1 METQHHYKLPTV
13 IISLLLVVL
22 TLSGVTSSS
31 QQESSESNASSSDL
45 EQQQQ
50 AASETVRRLG
60 GKVESIEET
69 PIENLFLVE
78 TPASEFIYV
87 TGTGKHF
94 FLGTLYE
101 MREDS
106 QFPFNLTEERRNASR
121 WKLLQALEEDES
133 INFAPDSSDVPES
146 AVVYVFTDIT
156 CGYCRM
162 LHKDMDD
169 YNKAGIEIRYLAFPR
184 AGVDSPSSDYLVSAW
199 CADDPNAALTL
210 LKNGKEIEQKTC
222 ESPVAEHHQL
232 GQKMQVR
239 GTPALILA
247 DGSLIPGYQ
256 KPAQLVKILEQLE
269 GSDS

>member
-1 METQHHYKLPTV
+1 MDLEHRRIVPTAL
-13 IISLLLVVL
+13 ISLIVVGVL
-22 TLSGVTSSS
+22 FFGVTSST
-31 QQESSESNASSSDL
+31 QETTESKSTDTEL
-45 EQQQQ
+45 EQQQE
-50 AASETVRRLG
+50 AVTETVSRLG
-60 GKVESIEET
+60 GKVQSIEET
-69 PIENLFLVE
+69 PVENLFLVE

-94 FLGTLYE
+94 FVGTLYE

-106 QFPFNLTEERRNASR
+106 QFPINLTEERRNKSR
-121 WKLLQALEEDES
+121 WELLQALDKDET
-133 INFAPDSSDVPES
+133 INFAPDTADGSES

-162 LHKDMDD
+162 LHQDMDD

-184 AGVDSPSSDYLVSAW
+184 AGVDSPSANYLVSAW
-199 CADDPNAALTL
+199 CADDPNAAMTL
-210 LKNGKEIEQKTC
+210 LKNGKEIEQKSC

-232 GQKMQVR
+232 GLKMQVR

-256 KPAQLVKILEQLE
+256 KPAQLVQILEQLE
-269 GSDS
+269 SSDS

>member
-1 METQHHYKLPTV
+1 MDLEHRRIVPTAL
-13 IISLLLVVL
+13 ISLIVVGVVFF
-22 TLSGVTSSS
+22 GVTSST
-31 QQESSESNASSSDL
+31 QETTESKSTDTEL
-45 EQQQQ
+45 EQPQE
-50 AASETVRRLG
+50 AVTETVSRLG
-60 GKVESIEET
+60 GKVQSIEET
-69 PIENLFLVE
+69 PVENLFLVE

-94 FLGTLYE
+94 FVGTLYE

-106 QFPFNLTEERRNASR
+106 QFPINLTEERRNKSR
-121 WKLLQALEEDES
+121 WELLQALDKDET
-133 INFAPDSSDVPES
+133 INFAPDTTDGSES

-162 LHKDMDD
+162 LHQDMDD

-184 AGVDSPSSDYLVSAW
+184 AGVDSPSANYLVSAW
-199 CADDPNAALTL
+199 CADDPNAAMTL
-210 LKNGKEIEQKTC
+210 LKNGKEIEQKSC

-232 GQKMQVR
+232 GLKMQVR

-256 KPAQLVKILEQLE
+256 KPAQLVQILEQLE
-269 GSDS
+269 SSDS